1 MKTINNEAILDLI
14 YDLADENGL
23 RIGEFIER
31 IEEEFGEQP
40 IDTSGLPDRVIA
52 ELEAAKGYKNEQRT
66 IKRKKQ
72 QESDMQADI
81 KRFRELFPDTSAE
94 EIPDS
99 VWAEVENGVP
109 LAHAFALYTVTQ
121 QSIQALADEVNR
133 RNGNAS
139 AAATNEGTSEP
150 LFTKEAVE
158 KMSQKDI
165 KSNYKNIL
173 KAMKSW
179 RV

>member
-72 QESDMQADI
+72 QESDM
-81 KRFRELFPDTSAE
+81 
-94 EIPDS
+94 
-99 VWAEVENGVP
+99 
-109 LAHAFALYTVTQ
+109 
-121 QSIQALADEVNR
+121 
-133 RNGNAS
+133 
-139 AAATNEGTSEP
+139 
-150 LFTKEAVE
+150 
-158 KMSQKDI
+158 
-165 KSNYKNIL
+165 
-173 KAMKSW
+173 
-179 RV
+179 